1 MTDRLVIEVVY
12 ITPDAER
19 VVSVELAADAVVE
32 DAIVACGILQAA
44 PELDLETLQIGIY
57 GRLVSLSTKL
67 EAEERVEIYRPLVL
81 DPMAARR
88 QRAQSTVQQRPGRRA
103 RQARNAALNNLDNG

>member
-44 PELDLETLQIGIY
+44 PELDLETLQVGIY

-81 DPMAARR
+81 DPHGCASAAGSIDRATAPWSAR
-88 QRAQSTVQQRPGRRA
+88 ETSPECRAQQFG
-103 RQARNAALNNLDNG
+103 